1 MINIK
6 KIAIIVCL
14 LICFAFE
21 NIYCQQN
28 VIPKIK
34 IKIEKKVSKLLS
46 KKTKS
51 DVELE
56 IERRLMSYFK
66 AAWEACEK
74 KIASLPDCYKIAFN
88 DYKNLI
94 KTGYNNEFVIYFDF
108 TEDFIKYQI
117 IKGLDF
123 SKDYF
128 PGDHSGN
135 GKPAPPSK
143 KEGHSGQ
150 RLNEIT
156 IYNVYAEKWYMIKYY
171 KKTGNCSYE
180 YILPEVDKYLCEKG
194 FKSRDDYDILKN
206 YLWNTSKKA
215 EFSIKN
221 MIIHEIF
228 HIVLVWASNKDLK
241 SRFRD
246 EATISDTVLK
256 LSPLPQGS
264 KDGYEYKFEF
274 ISWLLDHERKI
285 TLRHTSVI
293 DYVRKN
299 FYKKNK
305 REFNPSIDLEYNN
318 KGYTL
323 NGYCTYI
330 PVGDEIKKADDCRC
344 NKMQKYVIPRKCCK

>member
-1 MINIK
+1 MK
-6 KIAIIVCL
+6 SVKIICIIISFFLFVC
-14 LICFAFE
+14 FE
-21 NIYCQQN
+21 SIYCQISG
-28 VIPKIK
+28 IPKVYVQINKPNLFSKNDFAYMVKLIK
-34 IKIEKKVSKLLS
+34 ERLS
-46 KKTKS
+46 KNF
-51 DVELE
+51 DN
-56 IERRLMSYFK
+56 
-66 AAWEACEK
+66 AWDACEK
-74 KIASLPDCYKIAFN
+74 KIASLPNCYKIAFN

-94 KTGYNNEFVIYFDF
+94 KTGYNNKFVIHFDF
-108 TEDFIKYQI
+108 TDDFIKYQI

-123 SKDYF
+123 SHDYY

-171 KKTGNCSYE
+171 KKSGNCSYE

-194 FKSRDDYDILKN
+194 FKSRDEYDILKN
-206 YLWNTSKKA
+206 YLWNTSGEKVY
-215 EFSIKN
+215 FSIKN

-256 LSPLPQGS
+256 LSPLPQKS
-264 KDGYEYKFEF
+264 KDNYEYNFEF

-299 FYKKNK
+299 FYKENK

-330 PVGDEIKKADDCRC
+330 PVGDEIIKADDCRC
-344 NKMQKYVIPRKCCK
+344 NKMQKYVIPKRCCK